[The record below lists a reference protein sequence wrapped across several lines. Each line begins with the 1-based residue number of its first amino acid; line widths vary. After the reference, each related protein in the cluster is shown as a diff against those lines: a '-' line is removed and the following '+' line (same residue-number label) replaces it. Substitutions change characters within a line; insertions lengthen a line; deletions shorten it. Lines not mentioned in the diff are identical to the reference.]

1 MGDQNTA
8 DVKLHLL
15 DEKTNPLYLHYK
27 VLKNSQFKK
36 ANISDCQTFDNK
48 KTRIQIK
55 VRTSEKGDN
64 YTKCLQ
70 LMYSNSIRLSFSSMD
85 KALAIILVA
94 CKILFIDSIEQCMEY
109 LDGLPWT
116 SVQEEKL

>member
-1 MGDQNTA
+1 MGDQKTA
-8 DVKLHLL
+8 NVKLHLL
-15 DEKTNPLYLHYK
+15 DEKTNPLYLHSK

-36 ANISDCQTFDNK
+36 ANISDCQTSDNK

-70 LMYSNSIRLSFSSMD
+70 LMYSNSIRLSFSSVD

-94 CKILFIDSIEQCMEY
+94 CKILFIDSIDQCMEY
-109 LDGLPWT
+109 LDGVPWT